1 MMTSEADPFMT
12 SGHSLAADSPIAVVE
27 PDARPRTLALQP
39 DQRAVL
45 VVLVAAVATAVA
57 APYPITKVLLGAVL
71 ALFWARLLFDLDE
84 RFVGMFVL
92 ILPTL
97 QLVPLE
103 ALGIGGFNWQTIFLV
118 IFVVATMSAAA
129 PPVRSAVPGW
139 ITYFSILVA
148 LAALY
153 TWLTVHPPLW
163 PLLVIVKNWLF
174 PFSLFFLGRRL
185 VRQPEQ
191 LWFLVL
197 CVAVVSFALALH
209 GLRDGLTAGNL
220 LSNRPKGLLTEQANL
235 FGGFLAMQAL
245 LCLFVSRT
253 SDLGWIERIFLVGAA
268 FVMVL
273 TLVFT
278 LSRGAWLAFGV
289 AGMVVGF
296 MTNRV
301 AVVLLVV
308 AVLVGSRWAP
318 DEAAERAGLTLTAV
332 EESGGDSSLEDTLD
346 GSAALRVVQ
355 WKTFPDLLLESPL
368 SGSGIATYAQRL
380 GEHTGIFRPAHTT
393 MVQIGTEMGVPGLVG
408 YLGLFASV
416 AITCLSRA
424 RRARS
429 GTFLHATGLGLLAA
443 TVCLFVADFSGTRF
457 PTHTVTT
464 YYWLLI
470 GAFLG
475 ATDDVRAPAT
485 SDDPTEH
492 ERAAA

>member
-1 MMTSEADPFMT
+1 MTC
-12 SGHSLAADSPIAVVE
+12 GHSLADDSPLAVVGR
-27 PDARPRTLALQP
+27 DVRPRRTLVLQP
-39 DQRAVL
+39 QQRAVL
-45 VVLVAAVATAVA
+45 VVLVAAVATAAA

-71 ALFWARLLFDLDE
+71 ALFWAKLLTDFDE

-92 ILPTL
+92 LLPTL

-103 ALGIGGFNWQTIFLV
+103 ALGIGGFNWQTVFLI
-118 IFVVATMSAAA
+118 IFVIATMSAAA

-139 ITYFSILVA
+139 ITYFSVLVV

-163 PLLVIVKNWLF
+163 PLLTIVKNWLF

-197 CVAVVSFALALH
+197 CVAVVSLALAVH
-209 GLRDGLTAGNL
+209 GLRDGLTTGNL
-220 LSNRPKGLLTEQANL
+220 LTNRPTGLLTGQANL

-245 LCLFVSRT
+245 LCIFVART
-253 SDLGWIERIFLVGAA
+253 SDLGWIERLFLIGAA
-268 FVMVL
+268 FVIVL

-289 AGMVVGF
+289 AGTVVGF

-301 AVVLLVV
+301 AVVLLVA
-308 AVLVGSRWAP
+308 AVMVGARWAP
-318 DEAAERAGLTLTAV
+318 EEASARADLTLTAV
-332 EESGGDSSLEDTLD
+332 SESGDSSLEETLD

-355 WKTFPDLLLESPL
+355 WKTFPDMLLESPL
-368 SGSGIATYAQRL
+368 WGSGIATYAQRL
-380 GEHTGIFRPAHTT
+380 SQHTGIFRSAHTT
-393 MVQIGTEMGVPGLVG
+393 MVLIGTEMGVPGLLG
-408 YLGLFASV
+408 YIGLFASV

-443 TVCLFVADFSGTRF
+443 TVCLFIADFSGTRF
-457 PTHTVTT
+457 PAHTVTT

-470 GAFLG
+470 GAFCG
-475 ATDDVRAPAT
+475 ATDDVPASAP
-485 SDDPTEH
+485 SD
-492 ERAAA
+492 ERIEPDWAAA

>member
-1 MMTSEADPFMT
+1 M
-12 SGHSLAADSPIAVVE
+12 
-27 PDARPRTLALQP
+27 
-39 DQRAVL
+39 L

-103 ALGIGGFNWQTIFLV
+103 ALGIGGLNWQTIFLV

-153 TWLTVHPPLW
+153 AWLTVHPPLW

-245 LCLFVSRT
+245 LCLFVART

-318 DEAAERAGLTLTAV
+318 EEAADACR
-332 EESGGDSSLEDTLD
+332 
-346 GSAALRVVQ
+346 
-355 WKTFPDLLLESPL
+355 PDDHGRRE
-368 SGSGIATYAQRL
+368 
-380 GEHTGIFRPAHTT
+380 
-393 MVQIGTEMGVPGLVG
+393 
-408 YLGLFASV
+408 
-416 AITCLSRA
+416 SRA
-424 RRARS
+424 ATARS
-429 GTFLHATGLGLLAA
+429 RTRS
-443 TVCLFVADFSGTRF
+443 TVLPRCA
-457 PTHTVTT
+457 
-464 YYWLLI
+464 
-470 GAFLG
+470 
-475 ATDDVRAPAT
+475 
-485 SDDPTEH
+485 
-492 ERAAA
+492 